1 MAGCGRRQR
10 AAGTGV
16 DYGSMQ
22 RMVIAL
28 VATGLLAGAQP
39 RAALSIDFV
48 ALDRNGLPVT
58 DLRPSDVEVWIGQFR
73 APVDTLR
80 LVTPETDERG
90 GRLIVLLLDDVTL
103 RPEVMGRVHE
113 AGRHLVT
120 RMGANDRMAV
130 LTLSGSRTETTSDRA
145 KLLQAVDDYVARA
158 SGVMRSDTQGRHLL
172 DTLASLSEQ
181 IVEAPG
187 RRKTIIGIG
196 PAWLDRPI
204 PPPQAGQDLLPEWIH
219 AMRQMAFSNVNYYV
233 IDPQGLGA
241 APIAG
246 TGDDGFARETGG
258 HAFLNTNDINGA
270 ADRIMRE
277 SATYY
282 LVDVPDPPVGAGADL
297 RPLEI
302 RSKRKGV
309 TVRARHA
316 IPGSFRPSS

>member
-1 MAGCGRRQR
+1 MTRILIAI
-10 AAGTGV
+10 AA
-16 DYGSMQ
+16 
-22 RMVIAL
+22 A
-28 VATGLLAGAQP
+28 ALLAPAQETTS
-39 RAALSIDFV
+39 RHLTIDFV
-48 ALDRNGLPVT
+48 ALDRNGVPVA
-58 DLRPSDVEVWIGQFR
+58 DLTPSDVEVWIGQFR

-90 GRLIVLLLDDVTL
+90 GRLILLLLDDVTL
-103 RPEVMGRVHE
+103 RPEAMGRVHD
-113 AGRHLVT
+113 AGRHIVT
-120 RMGANDRMAV
+120 RLGADDRMAV
-130 LTLSGSRTETTSDRA
+130 LTLSGSQTETTSDRSR
-145 KLLQAVDDYVARA
+145 LLRAVDDYATHA

-172 DTLASLSEQ
+172 DTLASLSAQ

-241 APIAG
+241 APITG

-258 HAFLNTNDINGA
+258 HAFFNTNDLDA
-270 ADRIMRE
+270 AVDRILRE

-282 LVDVPDPPVGAGADL
+282 LVDVSDPPVGARADL

-302 RSKRKGV
+302 KSKRKGV

-316 IPGSFRPSS
+316 IPGSFQPSS